1 MKKRFLILVSG
12 LFGLILAAGPVRA
25 ESRMEKTLKL
35 EPGGEF
41 SIDTDTGRV
50 TVTGASIS
58 GVHIVVTARR
68 ELDDLLRFDFQE
80 GARKASVIA
89 RKRHPVSTWFG
100 DSNAG
105 VRFEIELPAQTTVKV
120 HTSGGAISLAG
131 TRAPARLD
139 RGLCTGQE

>member
-58 GVHIVVTARR
+58 AFTSSSRPAESWTTCSGSTSKRARGR
-68 ELDDLLRFDFQE
+68 PR
-80 GARKASVIA
+80 
-89 RKRHPVSTWFG
+89 
-100 DSNAG
+100 
-105 VRFEIELPAQTTVKV
+105 
-120 HTSGGAISLAG
+120 
-131 TRAPARLD
+131 
-139 RGLCTGQE
+139 